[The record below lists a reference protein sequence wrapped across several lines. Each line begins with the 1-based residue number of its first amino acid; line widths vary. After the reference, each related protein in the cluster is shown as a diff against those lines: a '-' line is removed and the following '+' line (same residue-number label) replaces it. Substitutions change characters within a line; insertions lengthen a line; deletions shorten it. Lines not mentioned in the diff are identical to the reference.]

1 MRNETIHWLILF
13 MALGL
18 LESCTNGN
26 SSVPVGAFPKS
37 HREIIPTTLYYTDT
51 NGDGYYEYINLHDEP
66 IPRLGIEE
74 FNRNFY
80 SSIKY
85 PETARDSGV
94 SGYVVLEVFVDDH
107 GKVEEVNVK
116 KSLSKDCD
124 EIAKNAFLKATEEG
138 YATLRWNAK
147 VVKYRMEVP
156 VGFGINKS

>member
-116 KSLSKDCD
+116 KKSIKR
-124 EIAKNAFLKATEEG
+124 
-138 YATLRWNAK
+138 LRRDSEK
-147 VVKYRMEVP
+147 CIFKSYRGRICYVEVECKGCE
-156 VGFGINKS
+156 V